1 MAIPANSTIPMY
13 LSIQLASSGASTF
26 LMGALT
32 ILFFDNI
39 STASAR
45 LASQGISITVKRS
58 SKFYLEPEIMIRL
71 CFFLEW
77 NQVLLK

>member
-1 MAIPANSTIPMY
+1 
-13 LSIQLASSGASTF
+13 
-26 LMGALT
+26 MGALT

-77 NQVLLK
+77 NWVLLK